1 MPPFM
6 TMNSPELRR
15 ESGVLLPLFSLPSPY
30 GVGSLGRAARDF
42 LDQLHAAGQSWWQ
55 LLPLGPTGYGDS
67 PYQSL
72 SSQAGNP
79 YFIDL
84 DLLAEEGLLTAA
96 EIGGNWGDDPAAV
109 DYGLL
114 FQRREEVLS
123 YAWRRLQE
131 PAFAA
136 LAQEFAAFT
145 MNNREWLEDFALYAA
160 LKREFAYEP
169 WYEWPEPLRCRHG
182 WALEQA
188 RIAYADSID
197 RQRFYQFLF
206 FRQWRA
212 LREYAGKRG
221 IKLMGDLPLYC
232 AWDSADVWANPEQ
245 FRLDRA
251 GLPLAVAGCPPDDF
265 APEGQLWGNPLYNW
279 EDMRCDGFAWWRRRL
294 RCAARLFDGLRL
306 DHFRGLEAYW
316 SIPWQA
322 DGSHKACDGSWM
334 KGPGEAFLSAMGE
347 ACPDTLIIA
356 EDLGFLTPQVHR
368 LREKAALPGMK
379 VLEFAFGADDSA
391 YLPHN
396 YDKNCVC
403 YCGTHDN
410 PPLLG
415 WIEEAG
421 EEELTLARDYLALP
435 AGCTDN
441 ELAQA
446 VLRAGFSSVASLF
459 ILQLQDLLE
468 LGNDTRINRPGSDQ
482 GNWRWRL
489 RPGQFGEKEVRE
501 LARLTRLYGRWPKRD
516 ERP

>member
-1 MPPFM
+1 M

-84 DLLAEEGLLTAA
+84 DLLAEEGLLTAV

-206 FRQWRA
+206 SGNGEPSGNTPR
-212 LREYAGKRG
+212 
-221 IKLMGDLPLYC
+221 
-232 AWDSADVWANPEQ
+232 SAA
-245 FRLDRA
+245 
-251 GLPLAVAGCPPDDF
+251 
-265 APEGQLWGNPLYNW
+265 
-279 EDMRCDGFAWWRRRL
+279 
-294 RCAARLFDGLRL
+294 
-306 DHFRGLEAYW
+306 
-316 SIPWQA
+316 
-322 DGSHKACDGSWM
+322 
-334 KGPGEAFLSAMGE
+334 
-347 ACPDTLIIA
+347 
-356 EDLGFLTPQVHR
+356 
-368 LREKAALPGMK
+368 
-379 VLEFAFGADDSA
+379 
-391 YLPHN
+391 
-396 YDKNCVC
+396 
-403 YCGTHDN
+403 
-410 PPLLG
+410 
-415 WIEEAG
+415 
-421 EEELTLARDYLALP
+421 
-435 AGCTDN
+435 
-441 ELAQA
+441 
-446 VLRAGFSSVASLF
+446 
-459 ILQLQDLLE
+459 
-468 LGNDTRINRPGSDQ
+468 
-482 GNWRWRL
+482 
-489 RPGQFGEKEVRE
+489 
-501 LARLTRLYGRWPKRD
+501 
-516 ERP
+516 